1 MKKVTMTNAEVKGL
15 IEGMNA
21 ITAASLPLSPR
32 IWFTLTVNRKTLI
45 DQNKLIEDTR
55 LELVSKF
62 STEDENGKKSVPPE
76 NMEDFS
82 REYNDLLSIEVSMK
96 LKQIP
101 LVDLEKVLDKLE
113 GVTNLFLIF
122 QYLISDDNE
131 KETDD
136 DVAVVSDPNQLRIE

>member
-1 MKKVTMTNAEVKGL
+1 MTNAEVKGL

-55 LELVSKF
+55 LELVGKF
-62 STEDENGKKSVPPE
+62 SKEGENGQKSVPPE
-76 NMEDFS
+76 NMDEFS
-82 REYNDLLSIEVSMK
+82 REYNDLLSIEVSLK

-101 LVDLEKVLDKLE
+101 LIDLEKGLDKLE

-122 QYLISDDNE
+122 QYLISDEEVKSKDIDI
-131 KETDD
+131 KE
-136 DVAVVSDPNQLRIE
+136 